1 MPTPADKPV
10 LTIMGA
16 GLSGALLAARLA
28 DLGYRVDLLER
39 RPDPRRAG
47 VDTGRSINLALSTRG
62 LAALHEIGLEDDV
75 LRLAIPMRGRMI
87 HSVTGELAY
96 QQYGVT
102 GKEAINSISR
112 SGLNMAL
119 LDAAERRAG
128 VRICFNHRCT
138 NVDFEKRVAETQD
151 EGTGETRAVPYDVLL
166 GADGAF
172 SAVRSAMQR
181 RDRFDYQQSYLTH
194 AYKELSIPPGPNG
207 SHRLEKH
214 ALHIWPRRS
223 YMMIALPNLDGSFT
237 CTLFAPFDGPDGV
250 NALRTDDDIRAYF
263 KKRFPDAL
271 EHMPTLVEDFHANP
285 TSSLATVRCFP
296 WRVGG
301 SAALLGDA
309 AHAVV
314 PFYGQGMNASFED
327 VSVLAACLQEHPGD
341 TDAAFSAYETRR
353 KPDADAIAQLALDN
367 FVEMRDHAGSPAFR
381 RRKKLEHLVARLLP
395 KWYIPLYTMVSF
407 TTIPYAQAV
416 ARARAQDQAVRVA
429 LLFLVAAALALLAGL
444 ILLLT

>member
-1 MPTPADKPV
+1 MTTPADKPV
-10 LTIMGA
+10 MTIMGA
-16 GLSGALLAARLA
+16 GLSGALLAARLG
-28 DLGYRVDLLER
+28 DLGHRVDLYER

-47 VDTGRSINLALSTRG
+47 ADSGRSINLALSTRG
-62 LAALHEIGLEDDV
+62 LAALHEIGLEADV
-75 LRLAIPMRGRMI
+75 MRLAIPMRGRMI
-87 HSVTGELAY
+87 HPVDGPLAY

-102 GKEAINSISR
+102 GREAINSISR

-119 LDAAERRAG
+119 LDAAEKRPG
-128 VRICFNHRCT
+128 VRIFFNQRCV
-138 NVDFEKRVAETQD
+138 NVDFEKQTAEVQD
-151 EGTGETRAVPYDVLL
+151 ESSRETRPVPYDVLL

-194 AYKELSIPPGPNG
+194 AYKELSIPPADGG
-207 SHRLEKH
+207 GHRLEKH

-237 CTLFAPFDGPDGV
+237 CTLFAPYDGPNGV
-250 NALRTDDDIRAYF
+250 NAIRTDEHIRAYF
-263 KKRFPDAL
+263 RDRFPDAL
-271 EHMPTLVEDFHANP
+271 EHMPTLVEDYHANP

-327 VSVLAACLQEHPGD
+327 VSVLAECMQQHAGD
-341 TDAAFSAYETRR
+341 TNGAFAAYEARR
-353 KPDADAIAQLALDN
+353 KPHADAIARLALDN
-367 FVEMRDHAGSPAFR
+367 FIEMRDHAGSPAFR
-381 RRKKLEHLVARLLP
+381 RRKKVEQALARLLP
-395 KWYIPLYTMVSF
+395 GWYVPLYTMVSF
-407 TTIPYAQAV
+407 TTIPYADAV
-416 ARARAQDQAVRVA
+416 ARARTQDQAVRVA
-429 LLFLVAAALALLAGL
+429 ALFLAAIALVILALL
-444 ILLLT
+444 ILAIS

>member
-10 LTIMGA
+10 MTIMGA

-28 DLGYRVDLLER
+28 DLGYRVDLYER
-39 RPDPRRAG
+39 RPDPRKAG
-47 VDTGRSINLALSTRG
+47 ADSGRSINLALSTRG
-62 LAALHEIGLEDDV
+62 LAALHEIGLEADV

-87 HSVTGELAY
+87 HPVSGELAY

-102 GKEAINSISR
+102 GTEAINSISR
-112 SGLNMAL
+112 SGLNIAL
-119 LDAAERRAG
+119 LNAAEQRRG
-128 VRICFNHRCT
+128 VRIRFNQRCV
-138 NVDFEKRVAETQD
+138 NVDFDKQLAEVQD
-151 EGTGETRAVPYDVLL
+151 ETTREARPVPYEVLL
-166 GADGAF
+166 AADGAF

-181 RDRFDYQQSYLTH
+181 RDRFNYDQSYLTH
-194 AYKELSIPPGPNG
+194 AYKELSIPPDANG

-237 CTLFAPFDGPDGV
+237 CTLFAPFDGPHGI
-250 NALRTDDDIRAYF
+250 NALRSDDDIRAYF
-263 KKRFPDAL
+263 RERFPDAL

-285 TSSLATVRCFP
+285 TSSLATIRCFP
-296 WRVGG
+296 WRIAG
-301 SAALLGDA
+301 SAVLLGDA

-327 VSVLAACLQEHPGD
+327 VSVLAECLQRHPD
-341 TDAAFSAYETRR
+341 TDSAFADYETRR

-367 FVEMRDHAGSPAFR
+367 FIEMRDHAGSPAFR
-381 RRKKLEHLVARLLP
+381 RRKKLENLVARLFP
-395 KWYIPLYTMVSF
+395 TQYMPLYTMVSF
-407 TTIPYAQAV
+407 TTIPYAKAV
-416 ARARAQDQAVRVA
+416 AKARAQDHTVRVA
-429 LLFLVAAALALLAGL
+429 MLVLVVIALALLAGL

>member
-1 MPTPADKPV
+1 MPTPAEKPV
-10 LTIMGA
+10 MTIMGA
-16 GLSGALLAARLA
+16 GLSGALLASRLA
-28 DLGYRVDLLER
+28 DLGYRVDLYER

-47 VDTGRSINLALSTRG
+47 ADSGRSINLALSTRG
-62 LAALHEIGLEDDV
+62 LAALHEIGLESEV
-75 LRLAIPMRGRMI
+75 MRLAIPMRGRMI
-87 HSVTGELAY
+87 HPVSGELAY

-102 GKEAINSISR
+102 GREAINSISR

-119 LDAAERRAG
+119 LDAAERRPG
-128 VRICFNHRCT
+128 VRIVFNQRCV
-138 NVDFEKRVAETQD
+138 NVDFERRIAEVQD
-151 EGTGETRAVPYDVLL
+151 ESTREVMSVPYEVLL

-194 AYKELSIPPGPNG
+194 AYKELSIPPTEGG
-207 SHRLEKH
+207 GHRLEKH

-237 CTLFAPFDGPDGV
+237 CTLFAPYDGPDGV
-250 NALRTDDDIRAYF
+250 GALESDDDIRAYVRE
-263 KKRFPDAL
+263 RFPDAL
-271 EHMPTLVEDFHANP
+271 EHMPTLEEDYRANP

-301 SAALLGDA
+301 SAVLLGDA

-327 VSVLAACLQEHPGD
+327 VSVLGECLQRYDDVEG
-341 TDAAFSAYETRR
+341 AFGEYERRR
-353 KPDADAIAQLALDN
+353 KPNADAIAQLALDN

-381 RRKKLEHLVARLLP
+381 RRKRLENLVARLLP
-395 KWYIPLYTMVSF
+395 RWYTPLYTMVSF
-407 TTIPYAQAV
+407 TTIPYAEAV

-429 LLFLVAAALALLAGL
+429 LLFLGAIALALLAGL
-444 ILLLT
+444 ILLLA